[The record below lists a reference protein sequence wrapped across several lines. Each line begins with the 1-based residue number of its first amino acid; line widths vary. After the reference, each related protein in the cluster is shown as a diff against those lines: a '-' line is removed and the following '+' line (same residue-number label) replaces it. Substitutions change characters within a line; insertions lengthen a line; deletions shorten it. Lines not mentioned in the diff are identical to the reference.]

1 MEIRSGVNLSTLRW
15 LSGYTGLTSVLYLMG
30 SCSSTDYL
38 LFCLQEKNTHWMT
51 LSHLLL
57 EMICIVFKAMQDFTL
72 LATLESMRTL
82 GTTVNKIVHKI
93 QTLGGF
99 ATGFI
104 CRCKMIFNT
113 DFMHSSRHIL
123 LSGRHLFKQGALMN
137 SLWMPESVWWCVSP
151 HPSIRLCLSS
161 HPCRGWPA
169 WACPQWCWWASSVE
183 SVGDYE
189 EAFILPDPSS
199 DRPCTVL

>member
-1 MEIRSGVNLSTLRW
+1 MAQWIHRSNVSPIPHGFMSFNW
-15 LSGYTGLTSVLYLMG
+15 LSII
-30 SCSSTDYL
+30 
-38 LFCLQEKNTHWMT
+38 LFARKNTHWRT
-51 LSHLLL
+51 LRYLLL
-57 EMICIVFKAMQDFTL
+57 EMICIVFKAMQDFTP

-82 GTTVNKIVHKI
+82 GTTGNKIVHKI

-137 SLWMPESVWWCVSP
+137 SLWVCDGVFHPTLAFVYASP
-151 HPSIRLCLSS
+151 PIR
-161 HPCRGWPA
+161 
-169 WACPQWCWWASSVE
+169 VV
-183 SVGDYE
+183 VGPHELAHNGADE
-189 EAFILPDPSS
+189 PP
-199 DRPCTVL
+199 R